1 MRIIPYELYPYA
13 PDISLCALRKEFG
26 MYDYCLN
33 KNIKNKAMQPFLDL
47 GRNYF
52 NLSINKWVLEMHQRI
67 HYVNSFHDFYAKNHN
82 YTIVNTNFLV
92 ILECCLQWELKRFMP
107 HNKNISWYIIIKSF
121 LSVDNQNNLY
131 DLLSLDMYQYLKN
144 WYCDNFM
151 FSNKQGNLK
160 PKNLDMKK
168 VILFFKKN
176 LF

>member
-67 HYVNSFHDFYAKNHN
+67 HYVNSFHDFYSKNHN
-82 YTIVNTNFLV
+82 YKIVNTNFLV

-121 LSVDNQNNLY
+121 LSIDNQNNLY
-131 DLLSLDMYQYLKN
+131 DLLSLDMYQYLKK

-168 VILFFKKN
+168 VILFFKQN